1 MTVEQMANALS
12 ATVRCGGDSMSREI
26 CGCYCGDLLSMVM
39 GRAKADDIWLTVMGN
54 MNSVAVATLA
64 DVACILLCEGVEMD
78 AEGEAKALQQ
88 DVPVLQIDLP
98 VYETAAKIA
107 ALLG

>member
-1 MTVEQMANALS
+1 MTVAEMANALS
-12 ATVRCGGDSMSREI
+12 VTVRCGGDAMSREI
-26 CGCYCGDLLSMVM
+26 GGCYCGDLLSMVM

-64 DVACILLCEGVEMD
+64 DAACILLCEGVEMD

-88 DVPVLQIDLP
+88 DVPVLQTELP

-107 ALLG
+107 ALLK